1 MNKSYVVFTAS
12 AAVGLS
18 LLLAG
23 CGSLP
28 LKVPETTKEVV
39 EGTDVQPTKKEEEVN
54 AEQKE
59 KSESVEIVFS
69 SQGLG
74 TNRNT
79 QTNALINVM

>member
-39 EGTDVQPTKKEEEVN
+39 EGTDVQPTKKRGRGKCG
-54 AEQKE
+54 AKG
-59 KSESVEIVFS
+59 KI
-69 SQGLG
+69 GIG
-74 TNRNT
+74 
-79 QTNALINVM
+79 

>member
-1 MNKSYVVFTAS
+1 MYN
-12 AAVGLS
+12 
-18 LLLAG
+18 
-23 CGSLP
+23 
-28 LKVPETTKEVV
+28 
-39 EGTDVQPTKKEEEVN
+39 QQKKEEEVN